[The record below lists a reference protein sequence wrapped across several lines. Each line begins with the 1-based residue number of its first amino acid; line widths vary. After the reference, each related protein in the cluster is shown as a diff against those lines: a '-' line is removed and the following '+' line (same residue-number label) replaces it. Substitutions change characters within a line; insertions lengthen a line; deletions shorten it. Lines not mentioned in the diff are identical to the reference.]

1 MNSDYYLVFQ
11 NCKIRQILFCS
22 SVILQLGRYNL
33 RNNVAWYNVI
43 GQLDETWHYYL
54 DYSRIGKNEEMF

>member
-1 MNSDYYLVFQ
+1 ML
-11 NCKIRQILFCS
+11 
-22 SVILQLGRYNL
+22 LGRYNL
-33 RNNVAWYNVI
+33 RNNVAWYI